1 MCVTWRTCCSAPVW
15 PVKCCNWDV
24 LSHDCPPWI
33 LTPLTRFNH
42 WQNKILYNPKTI
54 LSFYDSWSCFV
65 FVSFIKILHSATCFF
80 VIDFFLFTAYLS
92 CRTRV
97 YPVLCQSSC
106 QSDVEQRALLQF
118 VIFQW
123 HSRELQKTVGNIGKR
138 MLVCWLQGRT
148 GCNRTS
154 CSFWPTAPE
163 LVAYWS
169 SV

>member
-1 MCVTWRTCCSAPVW
+1 MCFLMIVLLEFWPLW
-15 PVKCCNWDV
+15 PVSITGKTRYYIIQKRFCHFTTVEAVLC
-24 LSHDCPPWI
+24 LSHLLKSCI
-33 LTPLTRFNH
+33 LQH
-42 WQNKILYNPKTI
+42 
-54 LSFYDSWSCFV
+54 V
-65 FVSFIKILHSATCFF
+65 F
-80 VIDFFLFTAYLS
+80 DFFLFTAYLS
-92 CRTRV
+92 CRTPV